1 MGKFAWVLSRWHP
14 FMPATDA
21 PDSCVAFGAIM
32 ERIDG
37 RKPMRCYEE
46 GYERIGAE
54 VQRVEIG

>member
-1 MGKFAWVLSRWHP
+1 
-14 FMPATDA
+14 MPATDA
-21 PDSCVAFGAIM
+21 PDPCVAFGAIM